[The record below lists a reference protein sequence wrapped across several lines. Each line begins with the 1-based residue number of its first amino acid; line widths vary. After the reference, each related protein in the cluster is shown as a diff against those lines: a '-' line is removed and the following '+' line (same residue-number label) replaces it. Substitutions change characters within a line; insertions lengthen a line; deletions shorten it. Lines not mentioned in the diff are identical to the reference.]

1 MKSSLIWLF
10 AVPSL
15 LTAAATEPPA
25 PSAGPP
31 LKVEMPDTKLFD
43 QSDLPK
49 GAILRIGSSQAP
61 RSLERSFTFSPDGQ
75 YIAAGTVSRH
85 VRIWEV
91 ATGKVVQA
99 FGPFEP
105 SGLSSQMIAKSVY
118 SNDGKMLAVAA
129 GKVGH
134 IFDLTTGRELGK
146 LEGHTHIIEDI
157 AFSKD
162 GKRLVTASYDQ
173 TAALWN
179 RESFKRLHSFPGF
192 ASAVFVAAISE
203 DGSTVAAADYKGIVK
218 LWKASDG
225 SPLRDLAGLKSMTH
239 FLRFSADGKTLLA
252 AGHEDGLVA
261 WDVANGEVK
270 RRVAEMKGVTT
281 LSVDGLELAAVKEY
295 SSTEPVLIWDVQTGK
310 PIGKAAGNYGGTMAL
325 GLAPDNSTLA
335 TYGGDG
341 ILRRWSVKTG
351 EEINR
356 PDGHQDRITGATF
369 TRDGKTIISCS
380 EDGTVRFWEASTG
393 KETRRLNGEKEH
405 IHTLALSPDG
415 KTLALVGGG
424 MPVRFRWQLDET
436 RQSSSLRLVDLETG
450 KETRGFHIGGQTT
463 GWARFSPDG
472 PEIFALG
479 HTGARFIDTA
489 TGKERNLPIK
499 VEQGMPA
506 GDISLDSRY
515 AAISTN
521 VPALRQIGKVAYIDL
536 GENKEVFSKTFYLGG
551 YSGLAFTPDGKHLA
565 VAGSRDFRQ
574 KDEKITPLQLWE
586 VPTDKVVRN
595 FEIGDGYSRM
605 LTFSRDGRM
614 LAAVQNA
621 WIFIFEVATGERRFT
636 FTGHEGN
643 VGAVAFS
650 RDGRKLV
657 SGGDDCRVLVWDLTG
672 VQGQP
677 PNKLEPKELDRL
689 WNDLAKAHAAEAVA
703 ALGQMSARPSES
715 VPYLRLRLTV
725 LAEAEIKRIE
735 ALVADLDND
744 QFRVRDKAAKDL
756 ERLGEAAAPV
766 LKRALASRS
775 TEVRQTA
782 ERLLKKIGDGE
793 DPASSLEAR
802 RMVRAIETLERIG
815 DADAQALLKDLR
827 RRGGKLIQHREAD
840 AALKRLESN

>member
-1 MKSSLIWLF
+1 MWLF
-10 AVPSL
+10 AVPTL

-31 LKVEMPDTKLFD
+31 LKVETPDVKLFD
-43 QSDLPK
+43 QTDLPK
-49 GAILRIGSSQAP
+49 GAILRIGSAQAP
-61 RSLERSFTFSPDGQ
+61 RSLERSFNFSPDGK

-91 ATGKVVQA
+91 ATGKVVQT
-99 FGPFEP
+99 FGPFDP
-105 SGLSSQMIAKSVY
+105 SGLSSQMIAKSVF
-118 SNDGKMLAVAA
+118 SADGKMLAVAA
-129 GKVGH
+129 GKLGH
-134 IFDLTTGRELGK
+134 VFDLATGKELGK

-162 GKRLVTASYDQ
+162 GKRLVTAAYDQ
-173 TAALWN
+173 TAALWD
-179 RESFKRLHSFPGF
+179 RETFKRLHSFPGF
-192 ASAVFVAAISE
+192 ANAVFAAAVSD
-203 DGSTVAAADYKGIVK
+203 DGSMVAAADYKGVVK
-218 LWKASDG
+218 LWKAGDG
-225 SPLRDLAGLKSMTH
+225 TPQRDLAGLKSMAH

-270 RRVAEMKGVTT
+270 RRVADMKGLTA
-281 LSVDGLELAAVKEY
+281 LSTDGALLAAVKDY
-295 SSTEPVLIWDVQTGK
+295 ASTEPVVIWDVQTGK
-310 PIGKAAGNYGGTMAL
+310 PIGKAAGNYGGTAAL
-325 GLAPDNSTLA
+325 GLAPDNRALA

-341 ILRRWSVKTG
+341 ILRRWNVKTG

-356 PDGHQDRITGATF
+356 PDGHQDRITGVTF
-369 TRDGKTIISCS
+369 TRDGKSIISSS
-380 EDGTVRFWEASTG
+380 EDGTVRFWEAATG
-393 KETRRLNGEKEH
+393 KETRRLAGEKEH

-436 RQSSSLRLVDLETG
+436 RQSSSLRFFDLEAG
-450 KETRGFHIGGQTT
+450 NETRSFHLGGQTT

-472 PEIFALG
+472 REIFALG
-479 HTGARFIDTA
+479 HTGARFIDVA
-489 TGKERNLPIK
+489 TGKERSLPIK

-506 GDISLDSRY
+506 GDISLDGRY

-521 VPALRQIGKVAYIDL
+521 VPALRQIGKIAYIDL

-551 YSGLAFTPDGKHLA
+551 YSGLAFTPDGKYLA

-614 LAAVQNA
+614 LAAVQNDR
-621 WIFIFEVATGERRFT
+621 ILVFEVATGKRRFT

-650 RDGRKLV
+650 RDGRRLV
-657 SGGDDCRVLVWDLTG
+657 SGGEDCRVLVWDLMG
-672 VQGQP
+672 VQDKP
-677 PNKLEPKELDRL
+677 IAKLEPKDLDRL
-689 WNDLAKAHAAEAVA
+689 WNDLATDNAPEAVA
-703 ALGQMSARPSES
+703 ALGQLSARPAEAL
-715 VPYLRLRLTV
+715 PYLRLRLTV

-756 ERLGEAAAPV
+756 ERLGEAAVPV

-782 ERLLKKIGDGE
+782 ERLLKKIGDGD
-793 DPASSLEAR
+793 DPVSSPEAR
-802 RMVRAIETLERIG
+802 RVLRAIEALERIG
-815 DADAQALLKDLR
+815 DADAQTLLKDLR

-840 AALKRLESN
+840 AALKRLEGN